1 MVTLFGAQNT
11 GVAGETEKRLQEQ
24 LTCWGSRGRT
34 FSRVKERGDRGG
46 SLLSHVGPA
55 IYLGFIPQAAREWTW
70 RDTPT
75 NRSGSEPEPHGMLAK
90 KSTREAAG
98 KERGSVGRTV
108 MVCSVGRP
116 SLLRP
121 QGKSVNCQ
129 CCGGGVGGNAR
140 SLSPAWSISSLA
152 FSRGYHKNYLLSAII
167 CNMI

>member
-1 MVTLFGAQNT
+1 MRLKLLLPKDPSLAAQNT

-34 FSRVKERGDRGG
+34 FSRVKERGKRTLC
-46 SLLSHVGPA
+46 SA
-55 IYLGFIPQAAREWTW
+55 MLGRQYISASFLFPPVPQAAGHGERH
-70 RDTPT
+70 T
-75 NRSGSEPEPHGMLAK
+75 NRSGSEPEQASGMLAK

-98 KERGSVGRTV
+98 KKEGRSVGLLW
-108 MVCSVGRP
+108 SVPSAIP

-140 SLSPAWSISSLA
+140 SLCPALVDENIPRSVA
-152 FSRGYHKNYLLSAII
+152 SRKA
-167 CNMI
+167 